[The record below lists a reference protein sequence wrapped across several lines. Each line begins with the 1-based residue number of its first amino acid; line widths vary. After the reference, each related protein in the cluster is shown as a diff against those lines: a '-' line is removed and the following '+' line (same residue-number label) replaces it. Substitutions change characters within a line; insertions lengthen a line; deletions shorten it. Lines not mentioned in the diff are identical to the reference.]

1 MSVLFAEIDEPL
13 GEAGERDPEDV
24 SSMLDRHLD
33 RVRAEVESFGGT
45 VEHAIGGI
53 TMATFGVPQ
62 TREDD
67 PERAVRAALA
77 IRDALAGGGSGGSS
91 CGSP

>member
-1 MSVLFAEIDEPL
+1 
-13 GEAGERDPEDV
+13 
-24 SSMLDRHLD
+24 MLDRHLD
-33 RVRAEVESFGGT
+33 RIRAEIESFGGT

-77 IRDALAGGGSGGSS
+77 IRDSLAGVR
-91 CGSP
+91 

>member
-1 MSVLFAEIDEPL
+1 VLFAEVDAPL
-13 GEAGERDPEDV
+13 DEAGERDPEDV

-33 RVRAEVESFGGT
+33 RVRAEIESFGGT

-77 IRDALAGGGSGGSS
+77 IRDS
-91 CGSP
+91 